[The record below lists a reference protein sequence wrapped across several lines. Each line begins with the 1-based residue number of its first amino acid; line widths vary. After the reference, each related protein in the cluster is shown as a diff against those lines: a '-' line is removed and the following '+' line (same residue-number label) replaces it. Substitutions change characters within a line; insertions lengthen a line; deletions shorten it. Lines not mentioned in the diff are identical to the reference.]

1 MIQTE
6 YFYGLVNN
14 ILPKKMMM
22 KMNICRKTNVIN
34 TCKTLFKSLV
44 DEENLSDNAEQHIN
58 IGNLDF
64 KLKVKTVL
72 FSKFKLPLSEF
83 SKNT

>member
-1 MIQTE
+1 
-6 YFYGLVNN
+6 
-14 ILPKKMMM
+14 MM